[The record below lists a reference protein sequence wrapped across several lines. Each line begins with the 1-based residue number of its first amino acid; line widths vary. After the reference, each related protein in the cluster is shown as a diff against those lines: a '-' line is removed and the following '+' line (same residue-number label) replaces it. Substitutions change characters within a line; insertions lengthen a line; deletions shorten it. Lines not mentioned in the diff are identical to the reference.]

1 MLSTPIIGLKIAA
14 RLFFLGRVMNPES
27 ILIRDT
33 KQLGAIV
40 RAVRKAQ
47 SLRQDELGRISHSFV
62 GDLEEGKPTAQL
74 GKVLEVLRELGVT
87 VRLELP
93 PTMDRAR
100 FNRYLRDPTSA
111 ERPR

>member
-1 MLSTPIIGLKIAA
+1 
-14 RLFFLGRVMNPES
+14 MNPES

>member
-1 MLSTPIIGLKIAA
+1 MDHTDTIT
-14 RLFFLGRVMNPES
+14 
-27 ILIRDT
+27 IRDP

-47 SLRQDELGRISHSFV
+47 SLRQDELGRISHSFM

-74 GKVLEVLRELGVT
+74 GKVLEVLRELGVILR
-87 VRLELP
+87 VELP
-93 PTMDRAR
+93 KDMDRAQ
-100 FNRYLRDPTSA
+100 FDRYLHHPTPP

>member
-1 MLSTPIIGLKIAA
+1 MD
-14 RLFFLGRVMNPES
+14 PEG

-74 GKVLEVLRELGVT
+74 GKVLEVLRELGVK

-93 PTMDRAR
+93 SGIDRTQLD
-100 FNRYLRDPTSA
+100 RYLHIYRRSSLDEHGPT
-111 ERPR
+111 

>member
-1 MLSTPIIGLKIAA
+1 MTPDTIT
-14 RLFFLGRVMNPES
+14 
-27 ILIRDT
+27 IRDP
-33 KQLGAIV
+33 KQLGAIL

-47 SLRQDELGRISHSFV
+47 SLRQDELGRISHTFV
-62 GDLEEGKPTAQL
+62 GDLEEGKPTAQF

-93 PTMDRAR
+93 NDMDRVR
-100 FNRYLRDPTSA
+100 FNRYLRYPTSS